1 MTTFNNF
8 EIDPINKQVSF
19 NINDIDISIV
29 NAIRRVI
36 LSEIPNVSIFFDPY
50 DQEKTGINFIK
61 NTTSLHN
68 EFLGHRLSLIPI
80 KLPEHE
86 IENYDTNT
94 YNFEINVHNKT
105 HEMLEITTN
114 DIKIYGSEGQDIT
127 NETHNKIFPVSPIT
141 KDPIL
146 IVKLKPNLYNNEYG
160 DALHVKFKANLGI
173 AKDHARYSP
182 VSTCTYFNVIDYDKA
197 NAIKDELIRKAEEK
211 LIDQEG
217 KQKKLTDEEKKKLEN
232 RFYVHDAYRYFKT
245 NEFDEPNCVRFSI
258 ESECHMTPKYLFAK
272 SIDVL
277 IQKLERLIMNHNQN
291 RKRYV
296 ITKMGVDESY
306 HIRINGEQ
314 HTIGNLL
321 QCLMYN
327 MFVRKEN
334 ILKFVG
340 YHLIHPLTDDII
352 LKMSINQQ
360 KENATQTFKNEAD
373 IDTLFGKGMKN
384 IVDYLHELKSTWNRE
399 YDLQMN
405 EDMTT
410 KHIESN
416 HTNDKKDGKK
426 VIRRVKK

>member
-8 EIDPINKQVSF
+8 EIDQINKQVSF
-19 NINDIDISIV
+19 HINDIDISIV

-50 DQEKTGINFIK
+50 DQDKTGVEFIK

-68 EFLGHRLSLIPI
+68 EFLGHRLSLIPV
-80 KLPEHE
+80 KLPEYE
-86 IENYDTNT
+86 IENYDTDT
-94 YNFEINVHNKT
+94 YHFEIDVHNKT
-105 HEMLEITTN
+105 HEMQEVTTN
-114 DIKIYGSEGQDIT
+114 DIKIYGAEGQDIT
-127 NETHNKIFPVSPIT
+127 NETHGKIFPVSPIT

-173 AKDHARYSP
+173 AKEHARYSP

-197 NAIKDELIRKAEEK
+197 NAVKDELIKKAEEK
-211 LIDQEG
+211 LTEINPDG
-217 KQKKLTDEEKKKLEN
+217 KKQKLTNEEKKKLEN

-245 NEFDEPNCVRFSI
+245 NEYDEPNCVRFSI

-277 IQKLERLIMNHNQN
+277 IQKLEKLMNQ

-296 ITKMGVDESY
+296 ITSAGVDYSY

-314 HTIGNLL
+314 HTMGNLL

-327 MFVRKEN
+327 MFIRKDN
-334 ILKFVG
+334 ILKFIG
-340 YHLIHPLTDDII
+340 YNLIHPLTDDII
-352 LKMSINQQ
+352 VKISLNQQ
-360 KENATQTFKNEAD
+360 NEAIQNYKNEAD
-373 IDTLFGKGMKN
+373 IDNLFTTGLKN
-384 IVDYLHELKSTWNRE
+384 IIEYLRELKLTWDRE
-399 YDLQMN
+399 YGLGLGQLN
-405 EDMTT
+405 ENKDVKVTT
-410 KHIESN
+410 KKRI
-416 HTNDKKDGKK
+416 
-426 VIRRVKK
+426 VRRMVAM